1 MLSLSLECPQVNK
14 EPNEYQALN
23 EMCQDKCSGYNK
35 YSFHD
40 FLIQAVCYI
49 EAQPSNKEYFE
60 PKGSL
65 NKQIKMEN
73 KTK

>member
-1 MLSLSLECPQVNK
+1 MLSLSLEFPQMSV
-14 EPNEYQALN
+14 EQNEYQTLN

-40 FLIQAVCYI
+40 FLIQAVAHI
-49 EAQPSNKEYFE
+49 ETQPSNKEYFE

-65 NKQIKMEN
+65 DKQIKMEN
-73 KTK
+73 TK